1 MKRVGVFVCHC
12 GTNIAGTV
20 DCAKVAEAAK
30 DFPNVEYSVDYKY
43 MCSEPGQEMIK
54 QAIQEHKLD
63 RIVVASC
70 SPRMHEPTFR
80 NCVEKA
86 GLNPYYVEMANIRE
100 HCSWVHPNEKERAT
114 EKAIDLVKMAVAK
127 AVKNQPLQKTTI
139 PVTDRALVIGGGI
152 AGIQAALDLANA
164 GHVVDIVEREPS
176 IGGKMAQ
183 LDKTFPTLDCSAC
196 ILTPKMVDAAGHP
209 NINLLTYSEV
219 EKVDG
224 FVGNFDVT
232 IRQRARSVKMD
243 VCTGCGICM
252 EKCPVKV
259 DSEFELGLAKRR
271 AIYTPFPQAIPNKPV
286 IDREHCTYFIKGKCG
301 ICSKVCPAG
310 AIDYTQQ
317 DELIT
322 RRYGAII
329 VATGFTLFDHSVY
342 GEYGYGKYPDV
353 ITGLQFERLI
363 NASGPTMGKLKRPSD
378 HKEPKNIVIITCV
391 GSRDETKGKSYCS
404 RTCCMYSAKHASLIR
419 DKIKDS
425 KVYIFYMDM
434 RTPGKG
440 YEEFY
445 DRSREVYGTQYI
457 RGRVSKIYPQNDKL
471 IVRGEDTLLSQP
483 VEVEA
488 DLVIL
493 ATAMVA
499 QPDADK
505 LAQKI
510 GIGYDKDNFY
520 TEAHPKLAPVE
531 THTQGVYL
539 AGACQGPKD
548 IPDSVAQASAAA
560 AKACALL
567 SKPEILTEPIVS
579 EVDEKTCA
587 GCGTCVLI
595 CPYKAIDLK
604 TLTERIAGKTVERK
618 VATVNEGLCQG
629 CGACTVACRSGSIY
643 LKHYTDEQILAEVN
657 ALCL

>member
-12 GTNIAGTV
+12 GTNISGTV
-20 DCAKVAEAAK
+20 DCAQVAEAAK
-30 DFPNVEYSVDYKY
+30 DFPNVEYSIDYKY

-54 QAIQEHKLD
+54 KAIEEHKLN

-70 SPRMHEPTFR
+70 SPRMHEPTFQ
-80 NCVEKA
+80 NCVERA

-100 HCSWVHPNEKERAT
+100 HCSWVHPNEKEGAT
-114 EKAIDLVKMAVAK
+114 EKAIDLVRMAVAK
-127 AVKNQPLQKTTI
+127 AVRNQPLQKTTI

-183 LDKTFPTLDCSAC
+183 IDKTFPTLDCSAC
-196 ILTPKMVDAAGHP
+196 ILTPKMVDAAAHP
-209 NINLLTYSEV
+209 NINLLTYSEI

-232 IRQRARSVKMD
+232 IRQKARSIKMD

-286 IDREHCTYFIKGKCG
+286 IDREHCTYFLRGKCG
-301 ICSKVCPAG
+301 ICSKLCPAG
-310 AIDYTQQ
+310 AVDYTQQ
-317 DELIT
+317 DELLT

-329 VATGFTLFDHSVY
+329 VATGFELFDYSVY

-363 NASGPTMGKLKRPSD
+363 NASGPTMGKLQRPSD
-378 HKEPKNIVIITCV
+378 KKEPKNIVIINCV
-391 GSRDETKGKSYCS
+391 GSRDEAKGKSYCS

-425 KVYIFYMDM
+425 NVYVFYMDM

-445 DRSREVYGTQYI
+445 DRSREQYGTQYI
-457 RGRVSKIYPQNDKL
+457 RGRVSKIYPLNDKL

-560 AKACALL
+560 AKACGLL
-567 SKPEILTEPIVS
+567 SKPEILTEPIVT

-587 GCGTCVLI
+587 GCGTCLLI

-604 TLTERIAGKTVERK
+604 TLTERIAGEIVERK

>member
-560 AKACALL
+560 AKACGLL

>member
-54 QAIQEHKLD
+54 KAIEEYKLN

-100 HCSWVHPNEKERAT
+100 HCSWVHPNEKEKAT
-114 EKAIDLVKMAVAK
+114 EKAIDLVRMAVAK
-127 AVKNQPLQKTTI
+127 AVRNKPLQKATI

-164 GHVVDIVEREPS
+164 GHVVDIVEKEPS

-183 LDKTFPTLDCSAC
+183 IDKTFPTLDCSAC

-232 IRQRARSVKMD
+232 IRQKARSVKMD
-243 VCTGCGICM
+243 VCTGCGLCM

-301 ICSKVCPAG
+301 ICSKICPAG
-310 AIDYTQQ
+310 AVDYTQQ

-329 VATGFTLFDHSVY
+329 VATGFDLFDHSVY

-378 HKEPKNIVIITCV
+378 HKEPKNIVIINCV
-391 GSRDETKGKSYCS
+391 GSRDQAKGKSYCS

-425 KVYIFYMDM
+425 NVYVFYMDM

-560 AKACALL
+560 AKACGLL

-587 GCGTCVLI
+587 GCGTCTLI